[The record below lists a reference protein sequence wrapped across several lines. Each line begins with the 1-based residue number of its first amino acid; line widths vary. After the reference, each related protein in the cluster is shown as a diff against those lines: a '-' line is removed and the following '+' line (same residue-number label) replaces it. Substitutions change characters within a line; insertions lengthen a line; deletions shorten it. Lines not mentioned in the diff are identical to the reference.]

1 MIGHCIENN
10 VVKVLGITEKLQNC
24 KLYTLQSSLNIPY
37 DEQIEEDYLRGKNF
51 IQNVIWKIWTEWMI
65 RGFFK
70 KFPHFYIFAGNGEGG
85 RSSNWS
91 CLRVSC
97 D

>member
-1 MIGHCIENN
+1 VEWS
-10 VVKVLGITEKLQNC
+10 KA
-24 KLYTLQSSLNIPY
+24 LYVA
-37 DEQIEEDYLRGKNF
+37 DVMADYLAYEMILTWNESTSSWVL
-51 IQNVIWKIWTEWMI
+51 II
-65 RGFFK
+65 RGIFI
-70 KFPHFYIFAGNGEGG
+70 KFLHFYIFAGNGEGG

>member
-1 MIGHCIENN
+1 VGSDEENTPDYSHPPSSQCSTLESNPDLPQMVQQLGSVAKKRPHCDTKEVREENN
-10 VVKVLGITEKLQNC
+10 
-24 KLYTLQSSLNIPY
+24 
-37 DEQIEEDYLRGKNF
+37 LRG
-51 IQNVIWKIWTEWMI
+51 I
-65 RGFFK
+65 FK

-85 RSSNWS
+85 RSINWS